1 MAGIRPGRAL
11 VVDRVRSARQDDRAR
26 AAAFELVVGRVE
38 REQLRV
44 DVELAD
50 ATRDEL
56 GELAAEVEDDDGARR
71 RGVGTGGTRLA
82 RAVVGGAALRAVS
95 R

>member
-1 MAGIRPGRAL
+1 MAGSGRGAPV
-11 VVDRVRSARQDDRAR
+11 VVDRVRAAGQDDRAR
-26 AAAFELVVGRVE
+26 AAAFELVVRRVE

-56 GELAAEVEDDDGARR
+56 GELAAEVEDDDGAGR
-71 RGVGTGGTRLA
+71 
-82 RAVVGGAALRAVS
+82 RAVGAGRTGRRASGRGAGALSAVS